1 MARDAVIE
9 ARLQRWA
16 AWVSVGD
23 GSGFPVMS
31 VLHPEWQPPSP
42 GVTPTM
48 KVGQATDVRQTHRAI
63 AQLSKRLAN
72 TLVIHYCLKLPAA
85 EQAER
90 LECGESTVHARV
102 EEAHRQLRAILAP
115 IFCNI
120 EKAG

>member
-9 ARLQRWA
+9 ARLQRWG

-63 AQLSKRLAN
+63 AQLSQRLAN
-72 TLVIHYCLKLPAA
+72 TLVVHYCLKLPVAA
-85 EQAER
+85 QADR
-90 LECGESTVHARV
+90 LQCAEGTVHARV
-102 EEAHRQLRAILAP
+102 EEAHRQLAAILAP
-115 IFCNI
+115 IFCNM
-120 EKAG
+120 EEPV